1 MTLTFQPGLS
11 RDIPVITALLHDV
24 FRPTYGHILSEE
36 QIKFMLS
43 TIFSQSQMEQ
53 QLLEEGHRFIM
64 MFDKKKLIGFA
75 AYECNHHAE
84 SQTCKLHK
92 LYLAN
97 GLQGQG
103 LGKLLLNEVI
113 RLARESDQRRLIL
126 NVNRGNRAKTFY
138 YDLGFQVLEEVDI
151 SLEHGYF
158 MNDYV
163 LEKEI

>member
-1 MTLTFQPGLS
+1 
-11 RDIPVITALLHDV
+11 
-24 FRPTYGHILSEE
+24 
-36 QIKFMLS
+36 
-43 TIFSQSQMEQ
+43 
-53 QLLEEGHRFIM
+53 
-64 MFDKKKLIGFA
+64 
-75 AYECNHHAE
+75 
-84 SQTCKLHK
+84 
-92 LYLAN
+92 
-97 GLQGQG
+97 LQGQG